1 MGDDALDDAFGDR
14 MTVTLAELVADI
26 ARAPL
31 ANQPGAR
38 WRYSMAMAVLG
49 RVVEVASGMPYE
61 RFLQERLF
69 GPLGMVDAGFYVPAD
84 KLDRFAALY
93 APDPKGGLALV
104 DSPQDSRIW
113 KQPSVCPLGG
123 DMMVSSADD
132 YMRFAQMLLNGGEL
146 DGVRILG
153 RKTVELMTMN
163 HLPLALLPLRF
174 GPFSHFLEGYGFGL
188 GCAVMLD
195 PARAQS
201 LGSAGAYWWF
211 GVWGTSF
218 FIDPRE
224 ELIGLLMAQ
233 VRWSALQTALEFK
246 VLVYQAVVD

>member
-163 HLPLALLPLRF
+163 HLTAELLPF
-174 GPFSHFLEGYGFGL
+174 GGPVNPAYGRGHGL
-188 GCAVMLD
+188 GVAVTMDVAATQLPGSVGSFTWGGAASTTFWVD
-195 PARAQS
+195 PQ
-201 LGSAGAYWWF
+201 
-211 GVWGTSF
+211 
-218 FIDPRE
+218 E
-224 ELIGLLMAQ
+224 ELVGLLMTQ
-233 VRWSALQTALEFK
+233 VLANPYPIGEDFR
-246 VLVYQAVVD
+246 VLVYQALT